1 MLEQN
6 NQLPIGLLLQ
16 KAGLISA
23 EQLEN
28 ALQTQKYYSQMK
40 LGEILVLQ
48 QGLKE
53 KTINFFVDRWQEILA
68 QGKILPL
75 GYYLKQACLLND
87 RQIEII
93 LHEQHQT
100 KDKFGE
106 LAVERGW
113 IAQSTIDFFIKNL
126 SSHQPQL
133 IALNELET
141 YNSQTLHL
149 EKKYA
154 NYSLILSRILAWT
167 GGIPVLTQTI
177 CQVFAKSNS
186 NIPNGKEIQAV
197 DRFVE
202 GTLIKKWQE
211 SKAATSIRT
220 IAYSLQDNPRCS
232 SSSLLRE
239 YQNILLSGEKAFQN
253 SKEQQELLLLG
264 LVVKEGDRLRISNI
278 IYQQVF
284 NRDFVVKQLNRIE
297 PEATETISELP
308 KIDPL
313 NIIESKLDKAEPS
326 VSIPVK
332 RVNFEPN
339 IVANFERTRSLEPKA
354 NTPEPSTKIGS
365 IIIGVAI
372 ALLIPLFL
380 TIDNYYSSLS
390 REDNTANNTQNNLQG
405 EVDLLQQS
413 CARPNPDDLSS
424 LLNLISDLEL
434 SRRQLQQDF
443 PENCQVALNQ
453 LRVMAAP
460 QLGRQS
466 RILEAIRHLC
476 KVPPE
481 SEMYIEAEV
490 WLKRWYNSSN
500 WGQETKTYLEESD
513 KYNKGGCPAAHFT
526 EYET

>member
-1 MLEQN
+1 MFEQN
-6 NQLPIGLLLQ
+6 NKLPIGLLLQ
-16 KAGLISA
+16 EAGLISA

-28 ALQTQKYYSQMK
+28 ALQTQKQYSQMK

-53 KTINFFVDRWQEILA
+53 KTINFFVERWQEVLI

-75 GYYLKQACLLND
+75 GYYLKQACLLSE
-87 RQIEII
+87 RQIEIV
-93 LHEQHQT
+93 LHEQRQR
-100 KDKFGE
+100 KSKFGE

-113 IAQSTIDFFIKNL
+113 IARETVDFFLDNL
-126 SSHQPQL
+126 SFHQPQL
-133 IALNELET
+133 ISLNKLEA

-186 NIPNGKEIQAV
+186 NIPSGKEVQAV

-211 SKAATSIRT
+211 SKAASSIRT
-220 IAYSLQDNPRCS
+220 IAYSLRDNPRCS
-232 SSSLLRE
+232 SSSLLNE
-239 YQNILLSGEKAFQN
+239 YQSILLAGEKAFQN

-264 LVVKEGDRLRISNI
+264 LIIQEGDFLRMSNI
-278 IYQQVF
+278 IYQQIF
-284 NRDFVVKQLNRIE
+284 NRDFIAKQLTKIE
-297 PEATETISELP
+297 PEAEEVVEDLP
-308 KIDPL
+308 DTRPAS
-313 NIIESKLDKAEPS
+313 NTIESKPKAKIEQPT
-326 VSIPVK
+326 SIVVK
-332 RVNFEPN
+332 RVDFEPN
-339 IVANFERTRSLEPKA
+339 IVADSSKDRSSEPKTS
-354 NTPEPSTKIGS
+354 TPEPLTKIGS
-365 IIIGVAI
+365 IVIGVTI

-380 TIDNYYSSLS
+380 KIDNYYSSLS
-390 REDNTANNTQNNLQG
+390 REGNTVNDSQEQVG
-405 EVDLLQQS
+405 VLQQS
-413 CARPNPDDLSS
+413 CDRQNPADLGS
-424 LLNLISDLEL
+424 LLNSISDLEL
-434 SRRQLQQDF
+434 SQRQLEQDF

-476 KVPPE
+476 KVSPE

-500 WGQETKTYLEESD
+500 WGQETKTYLEETD
-513 KYNKGGCPAAHFT
+513 KYNKGSCPAAHFT